1 MPGEGCLLV
10 GDLNK
15 HVGNDDLE
23 VKGNHKKIS
32 IGGHLVRDLLA
43 TCEGGPWTRIDPGKG

>member
-15 HVGNDDLE
+15 HVGNDDLG
-23 VKGNHKKIS
+23 VKGNHKKIFN
-32 IGGHLVRDLLA
+32 GGHLVRDLLA
-43 TCEGGPWTRIDPGKG
+43 TGECYLVKI